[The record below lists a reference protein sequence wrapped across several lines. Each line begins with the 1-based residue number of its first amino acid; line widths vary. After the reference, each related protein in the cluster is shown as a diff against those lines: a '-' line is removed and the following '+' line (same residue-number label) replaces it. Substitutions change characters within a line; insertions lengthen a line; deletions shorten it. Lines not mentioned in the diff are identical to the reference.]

1 MDIDE
6 VANIMDEV
14 LKGLLTEKLYPYG
27 REGRFGNK
35 VASGS
40 LRASIQVVPKGGT
53 QISTISRRQ
62 FLQGQTGVKSE
73 PLVFQFFAN
82 DYFQWVQSGR
92 AAGKKGVPID
102 DILTWMGN
110 RGITATDRNV
120 EKYNAKQSQVSAA
133 YMINRK
139 RIKDNKQPLPMKVLI
154 DWLNKKNIRF
164 NIDLQKG
171 MAFAIQ
177 KNIKKFGIRPANIE
191 DKLFEQLA
199 ENVKFMD
206 ALGDYTFE
214 QFIDKINYIFI
225 ETKTN

>member
-1 MDIDE
+1 MDIE
-6 VANIMDEV
+6 TVANIMDEV

-27 REGRFGNK
+27 REGKFGNK

-40 LRASIQVVPKGGT
+40 LRASIMVVPTSVKGN
-53 QISTISRRQ
+53 II
-62 FLQGQTGVKSE
+62 FE
-73 PLVFQFFAN
+73 FFAN

-102 DILTWMGN
+102 AILEWMGN
-110 RGITATDRNV
+110 RGIAATDRSVN
-120 EKYNAKQSQVSAA
+120 KYNALQSQVSTA
-133 YMINRK
+133 YIINRSRVK
-139 RIKDNKQPLPMKVLI
+139 KGQKPLPMKVLL
-154 DWLNKKNIRF
+154 DWIKEKNVRF

-177 KNIKKFGIRPANIE
+177 KNIKKFGIAPADIE
-191 DKLFEQLA
+191 DKLFEQLVD
-199 ENVKFMD
+199 NTKFMD
-206 ALGDYTFE
+206 ALGQYTFE